1 MKRPALVKI
10 INKKIKKGKIVDGRM
25 VVELSKKDYV
35 AWCKQQNKKLVKMAT
50 FK

>member
-1 MKRPALVKI
+1 MKTSALEKA
-10 INKKIKKGKIVDGRM
+10 INKKIKKSKIVDGRM

-35 AWCKQQNKKLVKMAT
+35 AWCKQQNKKLVKMGT